1 MSALAAVVT
10 TDASPPAPDART
22 RAILAAMANIGG
34 DSHEL
39 LGFSTAGATG
49 ALGTSAH
56 AWEQALRGALASV
69 ATRGPLVCAVDA
81 TLYHRG
87 DLSRA
92 LGSRAAS
99 HATDAELILTAYE
112 AWGVEGF
119 ARLEGEFAAV
129 LWDGARGRLVAAR
142 DFAGHRMLYHARAG
156 GALVLAS
163 TVSGLLADD
172 AVPRDLDLTSLAT
185 VAAGLWGHSAGTAY
199 RAIAELPAG
208 HALAWT
214 RAGECSISPFWHAPE
229 AILQRRQP
237 VAEAAAELRALL
249 EDSLR
254 ERLAPSGPTG
264 ISLSGGWDSTAVGGA
279 ATAVLQGE
287 TSKRLRPISISYPE
301 GDPGREDE
309 MIRDVV
315 SHWGI
320 GTSWLSVDTIPMVE
334 DAAESARKRDLPFA
348 HAFENWNRALSRRAR
363 ELGVR
368 VMLDGAGGDQLFQVS
383 SIYLSDLV
391 GQGRF
396 VELARQ
402 WAARDRP
409 GLRYV
414 WRWALRP
421 ALPAAIPAL
430 IARARGMSQP
440 RHYLH
445 RAPPFWFTARF
456 LATHDLVGLDE
467 AAMPPLPGGSRVLDE
482 THAYLRFP
490 FFARIMGTL
499 RQFALEEGVALRSP
513 LMDDRVVRFAAR
525 RPWSERADG
534 RETKIVLRRAMAG
547 LLPDHVVAPRAHRTG
562 TTSAYFLRQLRGPGR
577 SMVESVVQDPLL
589 ASLGMID
596 VMRLRHAWKHVLEHD
611 DDETGA
617 RIFFTVQAE
626 LWLRSRVSSLP
637 TGVT

>member
-10 TDASPPAPDART
+10 TDAAPPAPDARV
-22 RAILAAMANIGG
+22 RAILAAMPGLGG
-34 DSHEL
+34 DSNECL
-39 LGFSTAGATG
+39 PFSGTGAVG
-49 ALGTSAH
+49 ALGVTAH
-56 AWEQALRGALASV
+56 AWEQALRGAPSAV
-69 ATRGPLVCAVDA
+69 AALGPLACAVDA
-81 TLYHRG
+81 TLFHRA
-87 DLSRA
+87 DLFRA
-92 LGSRAAS
+92 LGSRVRSDAS
-99 HATDAELILTAYE
+99 DAELILAAYQ
-112 AWGVEGF
+112 AWGIDGF

-129 LWDGARGRLVAAR
+129 IWDGARGLLVAAR
-142 DFAGHRMLYHARAG
+142 DFAGSRMLYQARVG
-156 GALVLAS
+156 TTLILAS

-172 AVPRDLDLTSLAT
+172 AVPRDLDLVSIAT
-185 VAAGLWGHSAGTAY
+185 VAAGLWGHSTGTAY
-199 RAIAELPAG
+199 RAIAEVPAG
-208 HALAWT
+208 QALVWSRT
-214 RAGECSISPFWHAPE
+214 GDCSVTPFWRAPE
-229 AILQRRQP
+229 TILQRRQP
-237 VAEAAAELRALL
+237 VAEAAAELRELL
-249 EDSLR
+249 EDSVR

-264 ISLSGGWDSTAVGGA
+264 ISLSGGWDSTAVGGT
-279 ATAVLQGE
+279 ATAVLKGE
-287 TSKRLRPISISYPE
+287 TPKRLRPISISYPQ

-320 GTSWLSVDTIPMVE
+320 STNWLSVDSIPMVA
-334 DAAESARKRDLPFA
+334 DAAEAARKRDLPFA

-409 GLRYV
+409 GFRYL

-430 IARARGMSQP
+430 IARARGMSPP

-467 AAMPPLPGGSRVLDE
+467 AAMPPLPGGSRVLGE

-499 RQFALEEGVALRSP
+499 RHFALEEGVALRSP

-547 LLPDHVVAPRAHRTG
+547 LLPDHVLAPRTRRTG

-577 SMVESVVQDPLL
+577 SLVDSVLQDPLL

-596 VMRLRHAWKHVLEHD
+596 VIRLRHAWKHVLEHD

-617 RIFFTVQAE
+617 RIYFTVQAE
-626 LWLRSRVSSLP
+626 LWLRSRASTLP
-637 TGVT
+637 TGVA